1 MMDEKVYNLISSAVS
16 CMHDSEY
23 IAAQSCA
30 TIAQAISSPPSP
42 RAWRSYLSAY
52 MGSSIRYSMGMRLI
66 SSLR

>member
-30 TIAQAISSPPSP
+30 TIAQAISLASIAESLEKLAENHDEAV
-42 RAWRSYLSAY
+42 RKAVEEGAWNK
-52 MGSSIRYSMGMRLI
+52 
-66 SSLR
+66 

>member
-30 TIAQAISSPPSP
+30 TIAQAISL
-42 RAWRSYLSAY
+42 A
-52 MGSSIRYSMGMRLI
+52 SIAESLEKLAKCTTKDDAI
-66 SSLR
+66 STFVENK